1 MCNFFCIFA
10 ENFALMKRLLTLFIA
25 ILTILTAAAQEE
37 KSINID
43 QSSFRPVQ
51 SDALTGANIDPIAK
65 DSSRNPCARVK
76 IRFANM
82 LKAEVESLVVK
93 FQSNT
98 DIAKQIVS
106 EYFDNVLIMEV
117 TAKPNT
123 RFYVQSPDYGQSNEV
138 SINLKADCEY
148 EMEARLNQTFSIV
161 VNSNA
166 VGGGV
171 YIDNNM
177 KERIDDMGKCQ
188 ISDITAGKHTLKI
201 EYQQIIAEQQI
212 YVNKN
217 SIYFR
222 LDVDTAAAA
231 PQWVVFN
238 IEPKQ
243 ASIEVDGDFLPVENE
258 GVAKRRFSYGEHRY
272 VVQASDYHPERGT
285 FVVAGTKV
293 EKSIKLKPAFGT
305 LEISGNN
312 LVGATVYI
320 DNTKVGVVPYT
331 AHKLK
336 SGSHKV
342 SLQKKLYKT
351 TSLDVEIKDGQT
363 THISPAL
370 EPNFAE
376 VNISVADAQAS
387 IYIDDTYK
395 GAGSW
400 SGNLEAG
407 TYFIEARR
415 DNHITT
421 KVQKTITSSKSLVQI
436 SLDSPRAIV
445 GRLSIDSKPFDA
457 TVYVDGVKINGA
469 TPIDVPNVLVGS
481 RTIKITKDGYNDYT
495 TTVKVT
501 EGQETAIS
509 ATLQERQIAQPTPT
523 STPAY
528 ASTSTPSGAY
538 KIGDVVAIKG
548 VRGVV
553 FQTSPV
559 VKIISVME
567 ASYRWS
573 EESKKI
579 GTTDKQDGK
588 ANLSKIKSISGWQ
601 SQYPAHKWCT
611 DLGEG
616 WYLPAIGELE
626 AVNRNK
632 DAINQSLA
640 SINFP
645 KLGATDSHSWIW
657 SSTEEL
663 ADKSFFLKVGS
674 WTGSGS
680 KILSCA
686 VRAVYVVGSSSN
698 AASASAQTPQS
709 TPSANTPTSK
719 KIGNIDMIY
728 VAGGTFTMGATA
740 EQGYDAESD
749 EKPTHS
755 VTVSDFYIGKYE
767 VTQAQWKAIMGSSP
781 SYFKGDNLPVENVSW
796 NNIQEFI
803 TKLNAQTGK
812 KFRLPTEAEW
822 EYAARGGNQSKG
834 YKYSGRNSISEVA
847 WYDGNSGGKTHPVG
861 QKSPNELGIYDMS
874 GNVFEWC
881 GDWYSSYSSSSQ
893 TNPTG
898 SSSGSSRVLR
908 GGSWYLNAGGCRVS
922 NRNISTPDSR
932 SNYNGFRLACSVE
945 SQPAAS
951 AQQAKPATTP
961 AATTAPAQVNKVYK
975 VGDYYNVNG
984 KEGIVFEVSADGR
997 HGKIVSLK
1005 QSGAL
1010 QWASDS
1016 TEQSRTIATDYKSD
1030 GTKNLAKVR
1039 EISGWQ
1045 NKYPA
1050 FKWCTTLGSGWYLP
1064 SIDEIKKLLLTK
1076 SIRDV
1081 VNRTLVARGL
1091 QRISGTKYWSS
1102 TEFYEQGVPN
1112 KRIFIINLEYE
1123 STDRSLKSSQAYV
1136 RAVSKF

>member
-37 KSINID
+37 YSIILD
-43 QSSFRPVQ
+43 QSSFRAVN

-65 DSSRNPCARVK
+65 DLSRNACARVK

-82 LKAEVESLVVK
+82 LRAEVDALAVK

-117 TAKPNT
+117 TAKSNT

-148 EMEARLNQTFSIV
+148 EMEARLNKTFSIV

-177 KERIDDMGKCQ
+177 KGRIDDMGKCQ
-188 ISDITAGKHTLKI
+188 ITDITAGKHTLKI
-201 EYQQIIAEQQI
+201 EYQQIGTEQQI
-212 YVNKN
+212 YVNKS

-231 PQWVVFN
+231 PQWVKFN

-285 FVVAGTKV
+285 FVVAGTKI

-305 LEISGNN
+305 LEINGDN

-320 DNTKVGVVPYT
+320 DNTNVGVVPYT

-342 SLQKKLYKT
+342 SIQKKLYKT

-363 THISPAL
+363 THISPTL
-370 EPNFAE
+370 EPNFAK

-421 KVQKTITSSKSLVQI
+421 KVLKTITPSKSLVEI
-436 SLDSPRAIV
+436 FLNSPRAIV
-445 GRLSIDSKPFDA
+445 GRLSIDSNPSDA

-469 TPIDVPNVLVGS
+469 TPIDVDNVLVGS
-481 RTIKITKDGYNDYT
+481 RYIKITKDGYNDYT

-509 ATLQERQIAQPTPT
+509 ATLQKRQIAQSTPT
-523 STPAY
+523 Q
-528 ASTSTPSGAY
+528 ASAPSASGSY

-579 GTTDKQDGK
+579 GATDKQDGK

-663 ADKSFFLKVGS
+663 ADKSFYLKVGS
-674 WTGSGS
+674 WTSSGS

-709 TPSANTPTSK
+709 TPSANTPTYK
-719 KIGNIDMIY
+719 KIGNIDMVY

-740 EQGYDAESD
+740 EQGSDAYSD

-781 SYFKGDNLPVENVSW
+781 SYFKGDNLPVEWVSW
-796 NNIQEFI
+796 NDIQEFI

-822 EYAARGGNQSKG
+822 EYAARGGNRSKG
-834 YKYSGRNSISEVA
+834 YKYSGSNSINDVA
-847 WYDGNSGGKTHPVG
+847 WYYSNSNNNTHPVG
-861 QKSPNELGIYDMS
+861 QKRPNELGVYDMS

-881 GDWYSSYSSSSQ
+881 QDWEGTYSSSSQ
-893 TNPTG
+893 TNPSG
-898 SSSGSSRVLR
+898 PSSGTYRVLR
-908 GGSWYLNAGGCRVS
+908 GGCWVDYSSYSRVS
-922 NRNISTPDSR
+922 YRLRLSPDSR
-932 SNYNGFRLACSVE
+932 KNGSGFRLVCSVE

-961 AATTAPAQVNKVYK
+961 AATTAPTQVNKVYK